1 MTKLNL
7 LGAQRVKA
15 LTEIME
21 RRYKDAISEIRKES
35 TTDMEAVKIYA
46 EKLGA
51 DSVLKEAEEATDKL
65 NDLSE
70 DLRKIGVTV
79 KADLEVFFFN
89 MPNDL
94 RDKLKEIQSNGTGE
108 RIAKLNR
115 DLEERKSQLWLVE
128 TLEQAQEIVNR
139 PIE

>member
-21 RRYKDAISEIRKES
+21 RKFADAISETRNDS
-35 TTDMEAVKIYA
+35 LTNMEAVEVYA
-46 EKLGA
+46 ERLGG
-51 DSVLKEAEEATDKL
+51 DRVLHEAEELRNKL
-65 NDLSE
+65 NELKP

-79 KADLEVFFFN
+79 SVDLEVNFYS

-94 RDKLKEIQSNGTGE
+94 RDKLKEIRNNGTEE
-108 RIAKLNR
+108 RVAKLKR

-139 PIE
+139 PIK

>member
-21 RRYKDAISEIRKES
+21 RKYKDAISEVRNDSLTE
-35 TTDMEAVKIYA
+35 MEAVKVYS
-46 EKLGA
+46 EKLGG
-51 DSVLKEAEEATDKL
+51 DSVLREAEDLRNKL
-65 NDLSE
+65 NELKP

-79 KADLEVFFFN
+79 RTDLEVNFFN
-89 MPNDL
+89 MSNDL
-94 RDKLKEIQSNGTGE
+94 RDKLREIRNNGTEE
-108 RIAKLNR
+108 RVAKLNR